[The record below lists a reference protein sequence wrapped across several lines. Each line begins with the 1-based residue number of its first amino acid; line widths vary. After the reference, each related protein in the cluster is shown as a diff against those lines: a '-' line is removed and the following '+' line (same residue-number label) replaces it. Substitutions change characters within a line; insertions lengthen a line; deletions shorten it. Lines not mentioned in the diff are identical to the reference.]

1 VPSPRDASRTL
12 ASLAVLLLLTLG
24 LTATTANAV
33 DYPLPTTG
41 VGQVSSSTVEAGT
54 CVTFSGGGFAPN
66 TPVAIADNGK
76 VVGNTVTDS
85 SGSFSSVACFSTSA
99 TLGKH
104 TLTASGVGANGAGR
118 VVSAKV
124 TVIGAQLSGSGFQQ
138 PVTVGTVGTGADGSD
153 GAGTGS
159 HQGSGSLPFT
169 GSDVRDLALFGLF
182 MVALGALLTR
192 RGRAARKQRRAARAA
207 L

>member
-124 TVIGAQLSGSGFQQ
+124 TVIGAQLSGS
-138 PVTVGTVGTGADGSD
+138 D